1 MKREATRSLGEVIAD
16 FVQESHLTEGLRNTR
31 IYAAWDALS
40 MGRFRLGEYTTRHTF
55 RDGVLTCR
63 ISSSVV
69 RAHLQMQ
76 AENLRIRLNAAL
88 QEEVVKQV
96 KLT

>member
-1 MKREATRSLGEVIAD
+1 MKREATRSIGAVLAD
-16 FVQESHLTEGLRNTR
+16 FVEESQLSEGLRNTR

-69 RAHLQMQ
+69 RSHLQIQ
-76 AENLRIRLNAAL
+76 TEALRIRLNAAL
-88 QEEVVKQV
+88 KEEVVKQV